1 MLAPTRQENWG
12 VGKARHSTTL
22 PYHAQWLIL
31 RISALIRD
39 FLKIMWDKFLLL
51 VFFSIRFHSVISLLS
66 DQLIFSKSFNI
77 NVYDKLKH
85 TWSFSDLRD
94 RSVSKTL
101 FRLLANVKKL
111 KQEQVLVQNFVI
123 VLHWPHTSSLKM
135 ILYADVKVSF
145 EPRSQ
150 GRTNPLSIY
159 VDMNTT
165 WSFDLASSKVGD
177 CSRWRTWQNSGSRR
191 NRNYTNWKM

>member
-1 MLAPTRQENWG
+1 MFIWWG
-12 VGKARHSTTL
+12 SYNSRAVTAYKGMHFCKIV
-22 PYHAQWLIL
+22 LISQITIHNL
-31 RISALIRD
+31 YI
-39 FLKIMWDKFLLL
+39 
-51 VFFSIRFHSVISLLS
+51 
-66 DQLIFSKSFNI
+66 
-77 NVYDKLKH
+77 H
-85 TWSFSDLRD
+85 TWSFSDFRD

-150 GRTNPLSIY
+150 GRTNSLSIN
-159 VDMNTT
+159 DTT

-177 CSRWRTWQNSGSRR
+177 CSRWRTWQNSDSRR